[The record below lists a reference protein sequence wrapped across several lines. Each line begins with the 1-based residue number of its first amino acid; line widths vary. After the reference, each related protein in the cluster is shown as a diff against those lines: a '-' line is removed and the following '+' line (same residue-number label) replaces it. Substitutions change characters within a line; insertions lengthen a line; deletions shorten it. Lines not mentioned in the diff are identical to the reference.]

1 MQHEMVTMGGLQAFL
16 IVLPTF
22 LIITSIIVLSQF
34 IWALYNF
41 MRFKGVDRRQP
52 IAPISNTDLK
62 TSFAISDDD
71 LSQIKKQK
79 ALTIRIDEN
88 DKIIIC

>member
-16 IVLPTF
+16 TVLPTF
-22 LIITSIIVLSQF
+22 LGVTAIIVLSQF

-52 IAPISNTDLK
+52 LMPVTHDDLK
-62 TSFAISDDD
+62 ATFAISDDA
-71 LSQIKKQK
+71 LNQIKKQK
-79 ALTIRIDEN
+79 ALTIKIDDD